1 MLIQDHMKVNR
12 KVQKNKQ
19 NMSLEQIPKWAIIYR
34 HIGRADNNQAAGR
47 AGLWIQRG
55 LHLTPQRAPQKPCDN
70 LSC

>member
-1 MLIQDHMKVNR
+1 
-12 KVQKNKQ
+12 
-19 NMSLEQIPKWAIIYR
+19 MSLEQIPKWAIIYR

-47 AGLWIQRG
+47 VGLWSQRG